1 MSTALSFVFHLLG
14 AVLWTGGVLAMSR
27 VMVHMARQPAAMRS
41 GLGHLGGRFNILAM
55 LGAAMS
61 LPSGLYQLSLWP
73 AVMNGDRNEDME
85 SIDDVYDP
93 DRVLMACPAS
103 TTSRSMRIV
112 SRTCPQQPSTCRTFG
127 WDTKGIEHKLG
138 CGVPPCATSP
148 QPARWR
154 PTTRGALRPAPPEI
168 L

>member
-73 AVMNGDRNEDME
+73 AGTFRLAGWLHTKLTLIIILAVVHGLCIAKLRQWQKLPEA
-85 SIDDVYDP
+85 SPLPRGLASALHGIIGLALIGILLSVYLGNP
-93 DRVLMACPAS
+93 HFLRS
-103 TTSRSMRIV
+103 SRF
-112 SRTCPQQPSTCRTFG
+112 P
-127 WDTKGIEHKLG
+127 
-138 CGVPPCATSP
+138 
-148 QPARWR
+148 
-154 PTTRGALRPAPPEI
+154 
-168 L
+168 

>member
-1 MSTALSFVFHLLG
+1 MGTALSFVFHLLG

-73 AVMNGDRNEDME
+73 EGSFRLAGWLHTKLTLIIVMAVVHGLCVAKLRQWQKLPE
-85 SIDDVYDP
+85 SSPLPRGLASALHGIIGLALIGILLAVYLGNP
-93 DRVLMACPAS
+93 HFL
-103 TTSRSMRIV
+103 RS
-112 SRTCPQQPSTCRTFG
+112 SKFP
-127 WDTKGIEHKLG
+127 
-138 CGVPPCATSP
+138 
-148 QPARWR
+148 
-154 PTTRGALRPAPPEI
+154 
-168 L
+168 